1 MGLITS
7 IFEQTFVPQS
17 KFNVEDIPDLTG
29 KVIIVTGAN
38 TGLLQNHLLSCTLM
52 LMGSTLFS
60 IRNWKRNG
68 EGKSSSMLTTNQVH
82 DSDIVKRTGIASA
95 QRESIHRCS

>member
-1 MGLITS
+1 MGLIAS

-38 TGLLQNHLLSCTLM
+38 TGVLQNHILGHTLM
-52 LMGSTLFS
+52 LMESTLFS
-60 IRNWKRNG
+60 IRDWKRNG
-68 EGKSSSMLTTNQVH
+68 EGKSSSMPTTT
-82 DSDIVKRTGIASA
+82 SP
-95 QRESIHRCS
+95 

>member
-1 MGLITS
+1 MGIIAS
-7 IFEQTFVPQS
+7 AFAQTFPPQS
-17 KFNVEDIPDLTG
+17 KFNLEDIPDLTG
-29 KVIIVTGAN
+29 EVIIVTGAN
-38 TGLLQNHLLSCTLM
+38 TGLLQNHILSYTLM

-60 IRNWKRNG
+60 IRDWKRNG
-68 EGKSSSMLTTNQVH
+68 EGKSSSMPTTNQVH